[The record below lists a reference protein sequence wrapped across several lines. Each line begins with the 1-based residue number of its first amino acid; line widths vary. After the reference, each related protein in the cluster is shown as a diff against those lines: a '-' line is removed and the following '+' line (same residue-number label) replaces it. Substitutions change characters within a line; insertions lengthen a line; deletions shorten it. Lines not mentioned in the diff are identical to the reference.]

1 MRFSQKMSKIPKI
14 EDLGFGNGDLDVTKV
29 YTCLLL
35 WEQVSVDPVSHW
47 PSLLLSFLLSLP
59 F

>member
-35 WEQVSVDPVSHW
+35 WEQVSVSHW
-47 PSLLLSFLLSLP
+47 PSLLLSFLLSLS